1 MRSSRRFSQSG
12 QSITE
17 AVVATAIL
25 GITVVVALGTIDASI
40 GGGRMAV
47 RQAWA
52 QCIVRETSGA
62 IRQASWAQSYAAPAN
77 VRVTVGS
84 APTPVTGLQNI
95 TVTAVDPDH
104 GQLLYTVSFL
114 KAKALQGT
122 QAASAAVPYLAAA
135 CPRP

>member
-62 IRQASWAQSYAAPAN
+62 IRQASWAQSYGAPAN
-77 VRVTVGS
+77 VRVTVGP
-84 APTPVTGLQNI
+84 APTPVIGLQNI
-95 TVTAVDPDH
+95 TVTAVDPDQ

-122 QAASAAVPYLAAA
+122 QASSAAVPYLSAA

>member
-1 MRSSRRFSQSG
+1 MQSSRRRAQSG

-62 IRQASWAQSYAAPAN
+62 IRQASWAQSYAAPTN
-77 VRVTVGS
+77 VLVTVGP

-95 TVTAVDPDH
+95 TVTATDPD
-104 GQLLYTVSFL
+104 GGRLLYTVSFL

-122 QAASAAVPYLAAA
+122 QPAAAAVPYLSAA